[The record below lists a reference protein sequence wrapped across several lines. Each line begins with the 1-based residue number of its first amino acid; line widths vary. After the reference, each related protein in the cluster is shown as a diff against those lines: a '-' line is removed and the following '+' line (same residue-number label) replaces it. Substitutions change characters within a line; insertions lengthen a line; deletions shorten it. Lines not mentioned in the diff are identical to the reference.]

1 MISQAQ
7 AQLLPM
13 CALAA
18 AAVVLAW
25 ALTGLIVWGMSGDRH
40 LAQPNER
47 SMHETPTSN
56 IGGLAVVAAILAL
69 ILLWLW
75 PAPRALLIV
84 AGCTGALSLV
94 SWLDH
99 YRPLWPAVRLV
110 AQGLAV
116 AYALTLLPDGARLVP
131 MLPLAAE
138 RVLLAIEWLWL
149 INLTNFMDGID
160 GIAGAEVALVAVG
173 YIAVLLWP
181 FEHLARMP
189 GTVPLAA
196 IMAGACAGYLIWN
209 WHPARIF
216 MGDAGSIPLGFLMG
230 YLMLDLAVRGH
241 WASALI
247 LPLVFI
253 ADATWTLLARLL
265 RGDKLWRA
273 HKTHFY
279 QRAVQGAATP
289 PMVVGRVTVAN
300 LCLIAL
306 AIYARSAPISALLA
320 AAAVVLVL
328 LGALSE
334 LARTKRQVG

>member
-1 MISQAQ
+1 MGV
-7 AQLLPM
+7 
-13 CALAA
+13 LAA
-18 AAVVLAW
+18 AAFVLAW

-40 LAQPNER
+40 LAVPNDR

-56 IGGLAVVAAILAL
+56 IGGLAVVATILAL
-69 ILLWLW
+69 VLIWLG
-75 PAPRALLIV
+75 PASPTLRVVI
-84 AGCTGALSLV
+84 GCTGALCLV

-99 YRPLWPAVRLV
+99 YRPLWPIVRLV
-110 AQGLAV
+110 AQALAV
-116 AYALTLLPDGARLVP
+116 GGALTLLPDGFRLFP
-131 MLPLAAE
+131 MMPMAAE
-138 RVLLAIEWLWL
+138 RVLLALAWLWL

-160 GIAGAEVALVAVG
+160 GIAGAEVAMVAIG

-181 FEHLARMP
+181 FEAATRVP
-189 GTVPLAA
+189 GTVPLAVV
-196 IMAGACAGYLIWN
+196 IAGACAGYLVWN

-230 YLMLDLAVRGH
+230 TLMLDLAVRGH
-241 WASALI
+241 WASAII
-247 LPLVFI
+247 LPLVFV

-265 RGDKLWRA
+265 RGEKLWQA
-273 HKTHFY
+273 HRTHFY

-289 PMVVGRVTVAN
+289 PMVVGRITVAN

-306 AIYARSAPISALLA
+306 AIYARSAPVSALIA

-334 LARTKRQVG
+334 LAKGKRVSA